1 MSLFSQF
8 QELIE
13 DKLGTQ
19 PRQAQPEDE
28 AMAVKAIANDLDVD
42 KLGVQFTKFAGH
54 DDCLS
59 KTVRAPRV
67 APPCATRCRAS
78 ARASQ
83 PPPPLV
89 QKHPPPF
96 ARPTRPPSPTRGATD
111 HRSSSCSASR

>member
-1 MSLFSQF
+1 MLLFSQF

-67 APPCATRCRAS
+67 APPCATRAVRAHEP
-78 ARASQ
+78 SQ
-83 PPPPLV
+83 PPLV
-89 QKHPPPF
+89 QKHPPPP
-96 ARPTRPPSPTRGATD
+96 ARPSRPPSPTRGATD